1 VIVCHREAVND
12 RTITT
17 AVLSG
22 AATIDEVGERCRAG
36 TNCGGGHRMLERLLR
51 DTGTEQPVTAAA

>member
-22 AATIDEVGERCRAG
+22 AATIAEVG
-36 TNCGGGHRMLERLLR
+36 ERLLR